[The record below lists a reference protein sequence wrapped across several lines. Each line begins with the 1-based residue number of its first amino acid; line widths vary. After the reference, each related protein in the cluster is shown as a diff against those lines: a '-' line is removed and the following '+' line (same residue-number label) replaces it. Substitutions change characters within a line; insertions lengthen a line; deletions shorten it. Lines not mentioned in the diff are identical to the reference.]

1 MADSNKTNLAAHVVY
16 AAMTA
21 LEKNGG
27 EMRVSDIYKYIED
40 NISLSAY
47 AKGVIK
53 SGSIRWRAVLQFFS
67 IEVSKAGYI
76 IKKNG
81 VWHITD
87 EGSKAFHSMDEMT
100 FYNAFHSYYAKW
112 SKEQPSHTEKSIE
125 SSDIPIY
132 SIDDLKGQAT
142 KGIKDYIIQKNP
154 YEFQEL
160 VAALL
165 RAMGYYTPF
174 IAPKGKDGGID
185 IIAYQD
191 PLGTTS
197 PSLKVQVKHYPT
209 TSIPVDVVRSLSG
222 ILVKIGEIGLLV
234 SSGTFTNEA
243 KREARSLSSRIR
255 LIDIDELIKLWVDYF
270 PKMTEEDKSLMPI
283 IPIYFI
289 KPNTEE

>member
-1 MADSNKTNLAAHVVY
+1 
-16 AAMTA
+16 MTA

-27 EMRVSDIYKYIED
+27 EMRVSDIYKYIEE

-47 AKGVIK
+47 AKGIIK

-112 SKEQPSHTEKSIE
+112 SKEQPSHTEKFIE

-209 TSIPVDVVRSLSG
+209 TPIPVDVVRSLSG

>member
-27 EMRVSDIYKYIED
+27 EMRVSDIYKYIEE

-47 AKGVIK
+47 AKGIIK

-112 SKEQPSHTEKSIE
+112 SKEQPSHTEKFIE

-209 TSIPVDVVRSLSG
+209 TPIPVDVVRSLSG

>member
-1 MADSNKTNLAAHVVY
+1 MADPNKTNLAAQVVY
-16 AAMTA
+16 AAMAA
-21 LEKNGG
+21 LEQNGG
-27 EMRVSDIYKYIED
+27 EMRVSDIYTYIEK
-40 NISLSAY
+40 NTPLSDY
-47 AKGVIK
+47 AKETIK

-76 IKKNG
+76 VKKNG

-87 EGSKAFHSMDEMT
+87 EGAKAFHDMDEIA

-112 SKEQPSHTEKSIE
+112 SKEQPSHTEKAIE
-125 SSDIPIY
+125 SSDTPIY

-142 KGIKDYIIQKNP
+142 KGIKDYIAQKNP
-154 YEFQEL
+154 YEFQEM

-209 TSIPVDVVRSLSG
+209 TAIAVDVVRSLSG
-222 ILVKIGEIGLLV
+222 ILVKTGEIGLLV
-234 SSGTFTNEA
+234 SSGTFTSEA
-243 KREARSLSSRIR
+243 KRESRSLSSHIR
-255 LIDIDELIKLWVDYF
+255 LVDIDELIKLWVDYF
-270 PKMTEEDKSLMPI
+270 PKMTEEDKALMPI
-283 IPIYFI
+283 IPIYFV
-289 KPNTEE
+289 KPNIDE